1 MFPFAIG
8 ASDEDHKTFSDEA
21 SWHQRHPWEWVAVH
35 LQKKDEKIQNLFPII
50 FGSQNTFQ
58 QKNCKKLAPL
68 FKHFLK
74 RFPLSIFGHKVR
86 YTFYWTNEHV
96 LDCCKHFLP
105 LPTNRNIAKGT
116 TDPGIDWFRHLKTR
130 AKSCPN
136 CMQWCQRGRGRAA

>member
-1 MFPFAIG
+1 MLEQYHDYRCMCGFESSFGYELMNSINVFEQCFLLQLAQ
-8 ASDEDHKTFSDEA
+8 AMKTTKHFLTKPPGTSGTHGSEL
-21 SWHQRHPWEWVAVH
+21 RCIC
-35 LQKKDEKIQNLFPII
+35 KRRKDEKIQNLFPII

-105 LPTNRNIAKGT
+105 LPINRNIAKGT
-116 TDPGIDWFRHLKTR
+116 T
-130 AKSCPN
+130 
-136 CMQWCQRGRGRAA
+136 